1 MEPRKRKIGIDIM
14 RFLAVL
20 FILNSHMGPLYGKYA
35 SLATGGAIGNV
46 LFFFCSGFT
55 LFLKPFNGVRG
66 FPDWYKG
73 RINRIYPTVFAI
85 AIVLCVF
92 FKQHHD
98 IVWIFLYGGQ
108 WFIGCIM
115 VYYVLLFF
123 IGVYFRDRI
132 NWVMAAITLAFGVL
146 YYAMDVS
153 FPYSLYADDV
163 HELKWYLY
171 FIFMLLGARMG
182 LMDTSSLSKHQWRN
196 LLLALLSCAAFYAL
210 NGVTLKF
217 EQVAFLHVFTII
229 PLLLMLYFLY
239 LWADG
244 TWAKS
249 LYLSRVGNFIIR
261 FIGGLCL
268 EIYLIQNWLITDV
281 LNFLF
286 PLNILIITVI
296 IILAAYLV
304 RCLARFLGQTFKEAP
319 YDWRKMVSP
328 Y

>member
-1 MEPRKRKIGIDIM
+1 M

-20 FILNSHMGPLYGKYA
+20 FILNSHMGPLYGKYTA
-35 SLATGGAIGNV
+35 LATGGAIGNV

-73 RINRIYPTVFAI
+73 RINRIYPTVFAV

-115 VYYVLLFF
+115 VYYVLLYF
-123 IGVYFRDRI
+123 IGVYFRDKI
-132 NWVMAAITLAFGVL
+132 SWVMGAIALAFCVL
-146 YYAMDVS
+146 YYVMDVS

-171 FIFMLLGARMG
+171 FIFMLFGARMG

-196 LLLALLSCAAFYAL
+196 LLFALLSCAAFYAL
-210 NGVTLKF
+210 NGATMKI
-217 EQVAFLHVFTII
+217 EQVAFMHVFTII

-244 TWAKS
+244 AWSKS
-249 LYLSRVGNFIIR
+249 LYQSRVGNFIIR
-261 FIGGLCL
+261 FVGGLCL

-286 PLNILIITVI
+286 PLNIIIIACI

-304 RCLARFLGQTFKEAP
+304 RCLARLLSQTFKDAP